1 MALPLEHLTRY
12 QNQQFTPLDKRTN
25 IPADPAHFKG
35 FSLGMVAAYACV
47 KGKIDPT
54 WLSST
59 NSCFFVNF
67 QPIELCKSRLTS
79 VVNHLR
85 MFNILTS
92 AESSIPSK
100 VSFTVTFSIKAFC
113 LLVAFVLFVTQ
124 MKWCL
129 ESNKNLF
136 YF

>member
-1 MALPLEHLTRY
+1 ME
-12 QNQQFTPLDKRTN
+12 
-25 IPADPAHFKG
+25 
-35 FSLGMVAAYACV
+35 
-47 KGKIDPT
+47 DPT

-59 NSCFFVNF
+59 NSCVFVNF

-79 VVNHLR
+79 AVNHLT
-85 MFNILTS
+85 ISYIPTS
-92 AESSIPSK
+92 AESSIPCK

-124 MKWCL
+124 MKGCL

-136 YF
+136 